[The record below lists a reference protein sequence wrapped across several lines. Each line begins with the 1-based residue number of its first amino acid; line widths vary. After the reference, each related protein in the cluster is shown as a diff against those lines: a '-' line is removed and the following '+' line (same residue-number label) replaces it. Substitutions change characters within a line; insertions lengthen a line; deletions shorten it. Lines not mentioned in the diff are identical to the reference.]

1 MSPTLPVSFPFYSF
15 VLESHTLPAAN
26 ETQPYPS
33 RLSDTEPDKDFTMSY
48 EKDHN
53 KTSVDPTLYANE
65 PVDEEVGVTKRGD
78 ALKKDLRSRHM
89 QMIAIGTRL
98 PRLYGHSRSLCF

>member
-1 MSPTLPVSFPFYSF
+1 
-15 VLESHTLPAAN
+15 
-26 ETQPYPS
+26 
-33 RLSDTEPDKDFTMSY
+33 MSY

-65 PVDEEVGVTKRGD
+65 PVDEEVGVTKRGE

-89 QMIAIGTRL
+89 QMIAIGTG
-98 PRLYGHSRSLCF
+98 PPFLYRYSTSVYF